1 MDPLDNPYTPNAG
14 ANPPVLVG
22 RSDELASFKLLLAR
36 LARGRSEQSM
46 IITGLRGVGKTV
58 LLGAFR
64 KEAISAGWAVIEIE
78 VSKHSDEDFR
88 RQLAVE
94 FRKALLEISPRAKW
108 TDRARKAA
116 GVLRSFTVSVDPEGK
131 FTAGFDVDAV
141 EGQAD
146 SGELGVDLTDLFLAV
161 GEAARDHK
169 TGLVLLF
176 DEVQFLTKAQME
188 ALIAALHKTVQ
199 RDLPITMVGAGLPQI
214 AELAGEAKS
223 YSERLFKFPKIG
235 MLDDNDAVEAITR
248 PALDSGVT
256 FEETASAEAVRLTGG
271 YPYFLQEM
279 GSAVWNLA
287 NDETITAQDVTDA
300 HRYVE
305 EKLDGSFFRVRLD
318 RTTELEQAYLRAM
331 AQLGP
336 EPQLASD
343 VAALLNRTSQQVS
356 PTRSQLIDKGL
367 LYTPNHGYAA
377 FTVPHFDR
385 FMMRAVPEL
394 SVPELRQ
401 RRGRHAAS

>member
-1 MDPLDNPYTPNAG
+1 M
-14 ANPPVLVG
+14 
-22 RSDELASFKLLLAR
+22 
-36 LARGRSEQSM
+36 
-46 IITGLRGVGKTV
+46 
-58 LLGAFR
+58 
-64 KEAISAGWAVIEIE
+64 
-78 VSKHSDEDFR
+78 SKHNDEDFR

-161 GEAARDHK
+161 GEAARDHS
-169 TGLVLLF
+169 TGFVLLF
-176 DEVQFLTKAQME
+176 DEVQFLTKVQME

-235 MLDDNDAVEAITR
+235 MLDDDDAIEAITR

-256 FEETASAEAVRLTGG
+256 FEEAATVEAVRLTGG

-287 NDETITAQDVTDA
+287 NDHTITAQDVVDA

-331 AQLGP
+331 AQLGR

-377 FTVPHFDR
+377 FTVPHLDK